1 MRQEALT
8 PRGARRFLATTD
20 SDHDNPIY
28 ENLALGFRPCG
39 PNQLWVADIT
49 YIRLRSGFVY
59 LAVLLDAWSRRV
71 VGYAVGNTL
80 SVQHTL
86 AALNAAADSRNPAP
100 GLIHHSDRGAQYA
113 AKPYR
118 DRLQALGVRGSMSR
132 KANPYDN
139 ALAESVMKTL
149 KHEEVLAFDYDT
161 IDDVKTRLPR
171 FIDEIY
177 NARRLHSALRYLP
190 PMEFELRNAR

>member
-1 MRQEALT
+1 L
-8 PRGARRFLATTD
+8 RR
-20 SDHDNPIY
+20 PV
-28 ENLALGFRPCG
+28 EP
-39 PNQLWVADIT
+39 
-49 YIRLRSGFVY
+49 
-59 LAVLLDAWSRRV
+59 
-71 VGYAVGNTL
+71 
-80 SVQHTL
+80 
-86 AALNAAADSRNPAP
+86 
-100 GLIHHSDRGAQYA
+100 AQYA

-177 NARRLHSALRYLP
+177 NARRLHSALRYIP
-190 PMEFELRNAR
+190 PMEFELQNVR